1 MTEKKKNPSPVISGA
16 DAEAVLAEAEAIR
29 RGEDVNVVA
38 GPTSAGNPADH
49 AASPAAEPP
58 AAGPAADSDTLAEL
72 ALVLADQGFV
82 YLFGR
87 PEAKLAGPLRDEAK
101 KAWAAVIAQ
110 YAPMLQTA
118 GPLGALGGIYLAHG
132 LICYSTWTSAPLPES
147 SANVEVGKPLS

>member
-1 MTEKKKNPSPVISGA
+1 MTEKKKNPSPVISGTDA
-16 DAEAVLAEAEAIR
+16 DAVLAEAEAIR
-29 RGEDVNVVA
+29 RGEDPSTVA

-49 AASPAAEPP
+49 ADGSAAPP
-58 AAGPAADSDTLAEL
+58 VAGPAADSDTLTEL

-87 PEAKLAGPLRDEAK
+87 QEAKLAGPLRDEAK

-110 YAPMLQTA
+110 YAPLLQTA

-132 LICYSTWTSAPLPES
+132 LICYSTWQTNAPLPES
-147 SANVEVGKPLS
+147 SANAEVAKLPS